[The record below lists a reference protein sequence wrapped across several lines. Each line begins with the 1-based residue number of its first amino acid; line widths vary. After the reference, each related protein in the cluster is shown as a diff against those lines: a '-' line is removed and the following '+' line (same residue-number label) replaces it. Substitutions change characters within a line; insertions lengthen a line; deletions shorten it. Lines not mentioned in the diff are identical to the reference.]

1 MNNKGLLVLIG
12 VWLSALT
19 YLQFSPKPAT
29 IAEHLTETLR
39 TFSQDQ
45 GIDLVLNW
53 GLSGEGVLYGTDSR
67 DITIEVLEALND
79 PK

>member
-1 MNNKGLLVLIG
+1 M
-12 VWLSALT
+12 
-19 YLQFSPKPAT
+19 QAT

-67 DITIEVLEALND
+67 DITTEVLEALNI